1 MIMRH
6 SFYFSLYFYYI
17 IILVT
22 GSNRGHLYMY
32 YERQWEMTSRDCCNL
47 DLAVTHWCP
56 IFKEVGPFPTG
67 NESMMFRPMPKS
79 QVLAS
84 RNATLSS
91 SA

>member
-32 YERQWEMTSRDCCNL
+32 YERQWETTSRDCCDL
-47 DLAVTHWCP
+47 DIGSDSLVSN
-56 IFKEVGPFPTG
+56 FSEVRPFPTG
-67 NESMMFRPMPKS
+67 NESMMFRLMPKS